1 MRPTDI
7 RTALDAL
14 QLRPSKSLGQNFLH
28 DANLA
33 KAIARAA
40 VPEHAAFAVEIGPG
54 LGALTAPLLERCDR
68 LLVVEKD
75 ARLARWIAD
84 HFAPDRVEV
93 VHGDATRFDW
103 RPLMRHG
110 PLPLAGN
117 LPYSA
122 TSPILRNFLG
132 PSSPFTRA
140 VFAVQSEFAA
150 RLCAEP
156 ATADYSAL
164 TVRIRRLWSVRRE
177 RALPPTV
184 FLPEPGVDSSLV
196 VLERRPPRHFPP
208 VRTDF
213 FDTIVQRGFSQRRKQ
228 LRPLLKVAADLWA
241 AWCETCALPPTCRAA
256 DLSVAQWA
264 DLAHMLDPAAAA
276 PPQDDGEEFDVV
288 DENDTVTGTAPRG
301 EVHRMNILHR
311 SVHIL
316 LFDDAGALL
325 LQKRSAWKD
334 REPLKWDSSAAGHL
348 EPGEDYASAAARE
361 TAEELGIRPD
371 LQPLGKIRACAN
383 TGGEFVEVFTASH
396 RGPFI
401 LAPAEIEDA
410 KFFPLEVIASW
421 IANRPDDFAPG
432 FREVWRLAGGRSQQ
446 PWNAGSRHEPR
457 GHWLAFLDTSGR
469 GP

>member
-7 RTALDAL
+7 RAALDEL

-33 KAIARAA
+33 RAIARAA

-75 ARLARWIAD
+75 TRLARWIAD
-84 HFAPDRVEV
+84 RFPPDRVEV

-122 TSPILRNFLG
+122 TSPILRNFLA

-140 VFAVQSEFAA
+140 VFAVQSEFAN
-150 RLCAEP
+150 RLFAEP
-156 ATADYSAL
+156 GTPDYSAL

-177 RALPPTV
+177 RALPPSV
-184 FLPEPGVDSSLV
+184 FLPEPGVDSALV

-208 VRTDF
+208 VRTEF
-213 FDTIVQRGFSQRRKQ
+213 YDTIVQRGFSQRRKQ
-228 LRPLLKVAADLWA
+228 LRPLLGVDVAAWA
-241 AWCETCALPPTCRAA
+241 AWCAKCALPPTCRAA
-256 DLSVAQWA
+256 DLSVEQWT
-264 DLAHMLDPAAAA
+264 DLARMLDPAASV
-276 PPQDDGEEFDVV
+276 PPQLEGEEFDVV
-288 DENDTVTGTAPRG
+288 DENNTVIGTAPRG
-301 EVHRMNILHR
+301 DVHRLNLLHR

-316 LFDDAGALL
+316 VFDDAGSVL

-348 EPGEDYASAAARE
+348 EPGEDYAAAAARE
-361 TAEELGIRPD
+361 TEEELGIRPE
-371 LQPLGKIRACAN
+371 LQPLGKIRACEN
-383 TGGEFVEVFTASH
+383 TGGEFVEVFTARH
-396 RGPFI
+396 QGPFMP
-401 LAPAEIEDA
+401 APAEIEDA
-410 KFFPLEVIASW
+410 KFFPLGMIASW
-421 IANRPDDFAPG
+421 IAVRPDDFAPG
-432 FREVWRLAGGRSQQ
+432 FREVWRLAGG
-446 PWNAGSRHEPR
+446 
-457 GHWLAFLDTSGR
+457 
-469 GP
+469 